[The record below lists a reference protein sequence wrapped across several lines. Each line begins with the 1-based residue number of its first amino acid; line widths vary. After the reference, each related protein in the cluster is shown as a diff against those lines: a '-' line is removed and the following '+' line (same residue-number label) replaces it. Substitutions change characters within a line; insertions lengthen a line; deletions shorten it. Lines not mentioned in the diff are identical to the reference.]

1 MLRQPKV
8 LLTPQ
13 PQVSSFIAILL
24 NKSVRHSVT
33 HSHICNGGVAFT
45 IYVHDSVERLYQLL
59 TFYYLNTLLQYSK
72 FYLLFDRR
80 LAHLYTFN
88 VLHGANIVNLFSS
101 RDWTKENLFLDSNL
115 KVSQVN

>member
-24 NKSVRHSVT
+24 NKSVCHSVT
-33 HSHICNGGVAFT
+33 HSLCNGGVALT

-88 VLHGANIVNLFSS
+88 VFTLYLYVIDAL
-101 RDWTKENLFLDSNL
+101 
-115 KVSQVN
+115 